1 MLSIKDL
8 EASVG
13 ELNSRLGSLMLSLP
27 ADELRTEI
35 CTSVKPSIG
44 DDSIA
49 TLCFF
54 RYISTKWHPFR
65 PYKYDEYAY
74 RVTRDGTMRLVS
86 NTNDV
91 VDPLLHGPPDRWEDT
106 ITSWFA
112 ETVHRLRAI
121 QRAASIKEEL
131 AAAVWA
137 PARVERLLEAG
148 WDVIDAL

>member
-1 MLSIKDL
+1 MLSIRDL
-8 EASVG
+8 KASVG
-13 ELNSRLGSLMLSLP
+13 ELNHRLYSLTLSLTKP
-27 ADELRTEI
+27 DYRVEI

-49 TLCFF
+49 TLYFF
-54 RYISTKWHPFR
+54 RYVRSTKRHPFR
-65 PYKYDEYAY
+65 GDGYAY
-74 RVTRDGTMRLVS
+74 RVTRDGAMRLVS
-86 NTNDV
+86 NNNDA

-112 ETVHRLRAI
+112 ETLHRLRAI

>member
-1 MLSIKDL
+1 MLSITEIK
-8 EASVG
+8 ESVN
-13 ELNSRLGSLMLSLP
+13 ELNRRLGSLILSLP

-44 DDSIA
+44 DDNIA
-49 TLCFF
+49 TLYFF
-54 RYISTKWHPFR
+54 RFITTKWRPFR
-65 PYKYDEYAY
+65 PCKYDEYAY

-112 ETVHRLRAI
+112 ETVHRLRAVE
-121 QRAASIKEEL
+121 RAASIKEEL